1 MFLVF
6 GMPIYLASPI
16 MNSGTTTI
24 NTISVI
30 TWITAFLLGY
40 AIGGNDICN
49 SVGTS
54 YGCHI
59 ITLRNSL
66 LLGSLAEFL
75 GGIAMGSGVAKTL
88 TKDIITPDDYES
100 EPVLFALCFP
110 GVLMGAGVTCILAT
124 LFGIPVSIS

>member
-1 MFLVF
+1 
-6 GMPIYLASPI
+6 
-16 MNSGTTTI
+16 MNSGTSTI

-40 AIGGNDICN
+40 SIGGNDICN

-54 YGCHI
+54 YGCQI
-59 ITLRNSL
+59 ITLRNALILGSVAE
-66 LLGSLAEFL
+66 LLGGL
-75 GGIAMGSGVAKTL
+75 AMGSGVAETL
-88 TKDIITPDDYES
+88 TKDIITPDDYS
-100 EPVLFALCFP
+100 DEPVLFALCFP